1 MHNHAMSE
9 APPAAGMQQA
19 SNGSSKVIEVELGN
33 CSAGSDLRSFE
44 QWLRR
49 QPGVMAVHLDR
60 TRCVALVNIDRRQ
73 TLPEDL
79 QAALRDGGFACR
91 WREHFAHAE
100 DAQHGAIG
108 AMGAM
113 MVHDMLQKALV
124 SVILTV
130 PIVFLSP
137 LAARLGFKATSV
149 FGVSTSLIAFALA
162 TVVVF
167 WAGRMFII
175 AAYRAAR
182 HGEANMMTLISL
194 GILVSYGYSVGATFI
209 FAGDAYY
216 DAAAM
221 LTTVNL
227 FGHWLDMRS
236 RYTAGRSVEALLK
249 SLGSSP
255 SLIRCVR
262 TQSPP

>member
-1 MHNHAMSE
+1 
-9 APPAAGMQQA
+9 MQQA
-19 SNGSSKVIEVELGN
+19 ANGSSEVIEVELGN
-33 CSAGSDLRSFE
+33 CSAGSDLGGFE

-49 QPGVMAVHLDR
+49 QPGVMAVRLDR
-60 TRCVALVNIDRRQ
+60 TRCVAVVNIDAQ

-79 QAALRDGGFACR
+79 QTALRDGGFACR
-91 WREHFAHAE
+91 CREHAAHAE
-100 DAQHGAIG
+100 DAEHG

-113 MVHDMLQKALV
+113 MVHDMLRKAVV
-124 SVILTV
+124 SAILTV

-137 LAARLGFKATSV
+137 LGARLGFEATSV

-167 WAGRMFII
+167 WGGRMFII

-182 HGEANMMTLISL
+182 HGEVNMMTLISL

-209 FAGDAYY
+209 FAADVYY

-227 FGHWLDMRS
+227 FGHWLDVRS
-236 RYTAGRSVEALLK
+236 RYAAGRSVEALLK
-249 SLGSSP
+249 LNEMLSLMKK
-255 SLIRCVR
+255 
-262 TQSPP
+262 